1 MNWYFN
7 EGNKVG
13 KRHVKGKNEY
23 LQQRLSCLEK
33 KVDVAEIDI
42 ENQRRYSRRDTL
54 EIHGV
59 PVISDEN
66 TNDILS

>member
-13 KRHVKGKNEY
+13 KRRVKGQNEY